1 MDNTTKFDDAIS
13 NIEDNHEGAPDDYK
27 PEEVGPKDLGDK

>member
-1 MDNTTKFDDAIS
+1 MDDETKFDVAIS

-27 PEEVGPKDLGDK
+27 PEEDGPKDLGDK

>member
-1 MDNTTKFDDAIS
+1 MDNTTKFDVAIS

-27 PEEVGPKDLGDK
+27 PEEDCLKDLGDK